1 MTREFLVTATP
12 PTPNGDLHVGHLA
25 GPYLAADVFTR
36 AQRALGHRVR
46 YVTGIDHHQT
56 YVVTMAR
63 TRHRDPAELAAG
75 YGRDIRET
83 LNSARIDV
91 DAVTVPDDACVAHV
105 QEFFAHLHH
114 TGRLGRRTWNF
125 PYSRHTGRYLLEAFT
140 TGNCP
145 ECLAPTSG
153 AICEICGHPNDA
165 DSLLHP
171 TDDQG
176 NSITERRAVDILV
189 LPLEH
194 YRDRITAHYERHR
207 AGMRPHLLR
216 FVEEMLSRPLPDF
229 PVSYPA
235 DWGIPLPVDGYPGQ
249 VLNAWAEM
257 LPGLTH
263 SATDAWAHDSH
274 HELVQFLGYDNT
286 YFFSLAHLCLAFA
299 HGGLTTPTAI
309 ITNEFLH
316 LEGSKFSTTRGH
328 LIRARD
334 LLARHGADAVRFGLA
349 LDNPEHQRT
358 DFTEAA
364 FTHTVETRLHAPL
377 TTLRAALADYEPP
390 ARSTPPPLLH
400 RYHERMRRA
409 YALET
414 FSLREAAEATAQ
426 LLSLLAHRATD
437 DPDLALHGLHALT
450 EQAAPL
456 LPDLAAELHNRYGR
470 HRTATRTP

>member
-1 MTREFLVTATP
+1 MTRDFLVTATP

-25 GPYLAADVFTR
+25 GPYLAADVFCR

-46 YVTGIDHHQT
+46 FTTGVDHHQT

-63 TRHRDPAELAAG
+63 NQHRDPAELAAG

-83 LNSARIDV
+83 LHSARIGADT
-91 DAVTVPDDACVAHV
+91 VTVPDDAYTAHV
-105 QEFFAHLHH
+105 QDFFARLHR
-114 TGRLGRRTWNF
+114 TGRLHRRTWAF
-125 PYSRHTGRYLLEAFT
+125 PYSRHTGRHLLEAFT
-140 TGNCP
+140 TGICP
-145 ECLAPTSG
+145 ECLAPASG
-153 AICEICGHPNDA
+153 AICEVCGHPNDPG
-165 DSLLHP
+165 SLLLC

-176 NSITERRAVDILV
+176 NAATERRAVDILV

-194 YRDRITAHYERHR
+194 YRHHITAHYARHR

-229 PVSYPA
+229 PISYPA
-235 DWGIPLPVDGYPGQ
+235 DWGIPLPFDGHPGQ
-249 VLNAWAEM
+249 VFNVWAEM

-263 SATDAWAHDSH
+263 AAPDAWARDSR

-299 HGGLTTPTAI
+299 HGGLTTPTSI

-316 LEGSKFSTTRGH
+316 LAGSKFSTTRGH
-328 LIRARD
+328 LIKARD

-377 TTLRAALADYEPP
+377 TDHELP
-390 ARSTPPPLLH
+390 AGSTPPPLLH
-400 RYHERMRRA
+400 RYHERMLRA
-409 YALET
+409 YAPET

-426 LLSLLAHRATD
+426 LLSLLADHATD
-437 DPDLALHGLHALT
+437 DPALALHGLHALT
-450 EQAAPL
+450 EHAAPL
-456 LPDLAAELHNRYGR
+456 LPDLAAELHDHYGR
-470 HRTATRTP
+470 HQTATKTP

>member
-1 MTREFLVTATP
+1 M
-12 PTPNGDLHVGHLA
+12 G
-25 GPYLAADVFTR
+25 
-36 AQRALGHRVR
+36 LGHRVR

-105 QEFFAHLHH
+105 QEFFARLHQ

-125 PYSRHTGRYLLEAFT
+125 PYSRQTGRYLLEAFT
-140 TGNCP
+140 TGHCP

-165 DSLLHP
+165 GSLLLC
-171 TDDQG
+171 TDEEG
-176 NSITERRAVDILV
+176 NAITERRAVDILV

-207 AGMRPHLLR
+207 AGMRPHVLR

-235 DWGIPLPVDGYPGQ
+235 DWGIPVPVDGFPDQ
-249 VLNAWAEM
+249 ALNAWAEM

-263 SATDAWAHDSH
+263 SATGAWAHDSH

-349 LDNPEHQRT
+349 LDNPEHQRA

-364 FTHTVETRLHAPL
+364 FARTVETRLHAPL
-377 TTLRAALADYEPP
+377 IALRAALADHEPRTPSAPP
-390 ARSTPPPLLH
+390 ARLD
-400 RYHERMRRA
+400 RYHERMLRA
-409 YALET
+409 YAPET

-426 LLSLLAHRATD
+426 LLSLLADRATD
-437 DPDLALHGLHALT
+437 DPDLALHGLRALG
-450 EQAAPL
+450 ERAAPL
-456 LPDLAAELHNRYGR
+456 LPDLAAELHARFGR
-470 HRTATRTP
+470 DRTVTKTR